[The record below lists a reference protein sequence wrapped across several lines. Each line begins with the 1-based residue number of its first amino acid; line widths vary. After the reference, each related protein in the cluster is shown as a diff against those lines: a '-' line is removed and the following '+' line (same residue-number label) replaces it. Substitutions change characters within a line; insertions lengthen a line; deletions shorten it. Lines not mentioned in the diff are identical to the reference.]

1 MAESLC
7 TSYQYRAVII
17 EVIDADTF
25 LASVDLGFYTYSRQH
40 FRLRHYYAPES
51 DGREAPLGIIGTTKL
66 REYLPVGKEIS
77 IRTEKTDSFGRWLA
91 DVDYDGVSLSKILS
105 DLGYGVL
112 RPNKKKSDKITFDPA
127 LPYPLIS
134 NIQAS

>member
-1 MAESLC
+1 MSDNLC
-7 TSYQYRAVII
+7 VYQYRAAVI

-40 FRLRHYYAPES
+40 FRLSNYYAPES
-51 DGREAPLGIIGTTKL
+51 DGREGPLGLIGTTKL
-66 REYLPVGKEIS
+66 REYLPIGKEIS

-91 DVDYDGVSLSKILS
+91 DVDYDGISLSKILS

-112 RPNKKKSDKITFDPA
+112 RSNKKKSDKITFDPT
-127 LPYPLIS
+127 LPYPLIP
-134 NIQAS
+134 NIETS